1 MAQPPFEIS
10 NFILKRI
17 ASISEK
23 LGEVNA
29 AHLHRPPA
37 ELRKQ
42 NRIRTIGATLAIEG
56 NSLSEAQITALL
68 DNKRVVG
75 PTKDIQ
81 EVLNAIKVYKQ
92 LQRFDYQKI
101 KSFLK
106 AHLLLMSGL
115 IPSAG
120 KFRTEGVGV
129 VKGSAVAH
137 LAPPAW
143 NVQPLMMELFDYLK
157 KSDDQVLIKSCV
169 FHYEMDFIHP
179 FMDGNG
185 RMGRLWQTLILM
197 DCYPVFEFLPLET
210 IIKKRQDE
218 YYEALAQS
226 DKAGSSTKFIE
237 YMLEVIETAL
247 TEMLSMQQRNLT
259 SKERMENFKLTI
271 GPQSFTRQDYLN
283 HFKKMSSA
291 TASRDLASAVE
302 SGVLERFGDKRNA
315 TYQFTRQ

>member
-10 NFILKRI
+10 NFILKKI

-81 EVLNAIKVYKQ
+81 EVLNAIKVYEQ
-92 LQRFDYQKI
+92 LQSFDYQKI

-120 KFRTEGVGV
+120 KFRTEGVGI

-169 FHYEMDFIHP
+169 FHYEMEFIHP

-197 DCYPVFEFLPLET
+197 DSYPVFEFLPLET

-218 YYEALAQS
+218 YYKALALS
-226 DKAGSSTKFIE
+226 DKAGSSNKFIE

-247 TEMLSMQQRNLT
+247 AEMLSMQQRNLT
-259 SKERMENFKLTI
+259 STERMENFKLTI

-283 HFKKMSSA
+283 FFKKMSSA

-315 TYQFTRQ
+315 IYQFTRQ